1 MLRIREAIVVEG
13 RYDKNTLAQIVDA
26 PILETKGFG
35 LFKDPKQL
43 ELLRSVAKKRG
54 LIVLTDSD
62 GAGFVIRNHIK
73 SAIPAKYLKHAY
85 IPDVAGKEKRK
96 AAPGKEGKLGVE
108 GMSPEVLL
116 AALKNAG
123 ATIEGETTARG
134 NNQIT
139 KQDFVEFGLS
149 GGPNASER
157 RKRLQNRLHL
167 PEHMS
172 ANALLQALN
181 LLLSREELAEIARE
195 WDNENGETHG

>member
-1 MLRIREAIVVEG
+1 MLKIREAIVVEG

-123 ATIEGETTARG
+123 ATIEGESMAQE
-134 NNQIT
+134 NDQIT

-181 LLLSREELAEIARE
+181 LLLSREELAEIVRE
-195 WDNENGETHG
+195 WDNKNGETHG